1 MKLPWLLFL
10 LISLPNLVL
19 AQESFVFRAKKIQAT
34 PDLVY
39 QPGEILVRES
49 KIIRI
54 GESIPKPKITNLWI
68 GVNLKYIPD

>member
-1 MKLPWLLFL
+1 MKLLWLLFL
-10 LISLPNLVL
+10 LVSLSNLVL

-39 QPGEILVRES
+39 QPGEILIRES

-54 GESIPKPKITNLWI
+54 GIDSKAQKSQICGLE
-68 GVNLKYIPD
+68 